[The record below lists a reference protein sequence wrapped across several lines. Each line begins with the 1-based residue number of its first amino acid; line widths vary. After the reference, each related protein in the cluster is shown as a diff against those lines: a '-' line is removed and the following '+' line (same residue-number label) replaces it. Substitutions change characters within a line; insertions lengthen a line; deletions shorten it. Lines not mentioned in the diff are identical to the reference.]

1 MKDFPY
7 SELEFTKPA
16 DTLIE
21 AVEQLIIRTTGEK
34 PTWNEIMKHCKKVL
48 EARK

>member
-1 MKDFPY
+1 MKFPF

-21 AVEQLIIRTTGEK
+21 AIEQYLVRIEGEK
-34 PTWNEIMKHCKKVL
+34 PTRSKVLKLCNQVL